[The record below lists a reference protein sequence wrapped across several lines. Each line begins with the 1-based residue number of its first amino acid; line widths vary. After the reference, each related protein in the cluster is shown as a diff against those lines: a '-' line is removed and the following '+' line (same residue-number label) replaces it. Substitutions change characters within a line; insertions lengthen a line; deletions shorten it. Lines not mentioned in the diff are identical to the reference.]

1 MKEQLLLLFCGCI
14 LGYSGALLQ
23 HLLESKR
30 RKASEIRLEK
40 MRIYSNVLTEL
51 SGVFVNTETYA
62 SDLSHSDFMFK
73 LTNRLGRILGPARLI
88 ASDKLE
94 AKLRNLYDKEV
105 AWHQYRY
112 DNLTNPEDTR
122 EYENE
127 LAEAATATRIDVE
140 QEMRNELKC

>member
-1 MKEQLLLLFCGCI
+1 MIEQLLLLLCGGI

-23 HLLESKR
+23 HILESKR
-30 RKASEIRLEK
+30 RRASEIRLEK

-51 SGVFVNTETYA
+51 SGVFITTETYV
-62 SDLSHSDFMFK
+62 SDLLHPDFMFK

-94 AKLRNLYDKEV
+94 VKLRDLYTKEV

-112 DNLTNPEDTR
+112 DNLTNSEDTR

-127 LAEAATATRIDVE
+127 LAEAATATRMNVE
-140 QEMRNELKC
+140 QEMRNELKH